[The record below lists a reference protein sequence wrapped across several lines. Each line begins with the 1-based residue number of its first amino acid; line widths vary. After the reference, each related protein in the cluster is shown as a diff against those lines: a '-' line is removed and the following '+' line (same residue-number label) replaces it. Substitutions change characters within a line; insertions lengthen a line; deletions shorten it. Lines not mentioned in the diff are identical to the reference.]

1 MYRTRNNGTLRSSD
15 IGKTVE
21 LVGWVSKKRNLG
33 SLLFIDLR
41 DRSGVIQVTVKTDE
55 IAIPEIRNEFVLKI
69 KGVVSKK
76 DVSNPNLK
84 TGEVEVLA
92 TSIEV
97 INKAKNPPIIIADT
111 TDALEDTRLKYRYL
125 DLRRST
131 MQEKLIVRAK
141 IARAARS
148 FLDENDFLEIETPIL
163 TKSTPGGARDYL
175 VPSRLHPGSF
185 YALPQSPQIYKQLL
199 MIGGLERYYQIAR
212 CFRDEDLRADRQ
224 PDFTQIDI
232 ETSFF
237 TEDEFL
243 AMMEK
248 LIHKIFKDVVNYD
261 LKLPLNR
268 LTYQQAMETYGSDK
282 PDLRFELKIKNLDFL
297 HGHVDLFASTPIIR
311 ALVIPHAADKT
322 SRKQLDELNLE
333 AKKYGLNSLA
343 NLKFGRDGLSGS
355 LVSKLSEEIKE
366 KIIKSL
372 DLHENDLV
380 IIAFNEVK
388 DRVLPLLGS
397 LRNSFARRFNLIDPT
412 KFEVLWVEKFPLF
425 SYDKENKHYVS
436 EHHPFTMPLAEHL
449 ELLDQDPSK
458 VLSQAYDI
466 VINGYEAGG
475 GSMRIY
481 DQDLQHKIFA
491 LLGMTEEEIKAKFG
505 FFIEALEYGTPP
517 HGGIA
522 FGLDRLTMILS
533 GTDNIRDVIAFPKNL
548 SGVSLMSD
556 EPNTVSKQQ
565 LEELHIQIV
574 KGEESHE

>member
-1 MYRTRNNGTLRSSD
+1 MYRTRHNGSLSIKD
-15 IGKTVE
+15 VNQHVE

-41 DRSGVIQVTVKTDE
+41 DRSGVVQITIKTDE
-55 IAIPEIRNEFVLKI
+55 IAVPDIRNEYVI
-69 KGVVSKK
+69 SVKGKVSKK
-76 DVSNPNLK
+76 DVANPNLK
-84 TGEVEVLA
+84 TGAVEVLV
-92 TSIEV
+92 THIEIV
-97 INKAKNPPIIIADT
+97 NKAKQPPIIIADQ

-131 MQEKLIVRAK
+131 MQEKLMIRAK
-141 IARAARS
+141 ISRSARE
-148 FLDENDFLEIETPIL
+148 FLDHEGFIETETPIL

-232 ETSFF
+232 EASFLSY
-237 TEDEFL
+237 EEFL

-248 LIHKIFKDVVNYD
+248 LIAKMFKDVIDYEV
-261 LKLPLNR
+261 KLPLKR
-268 LTYQQAMETYGSDK
+268 LSYQEAMDTYGSDK
-282 PDLRFELKIKNLDFL
+282 PDTRFPLTLQNLDFL
-297 HGHVDLFASTPIIR
+297 YQQIDLFNTTPVIR
-311 ALVIPHAADKT
+311 AIVVPQAANKM

-333 AKKYGLNSLA
+333 AKKYGLNSVA
-343 NLKFGRDGLSGS
+343 NLKYNGGTLSGS
-355 LVSKLSEEIKE
+355 LASKLSNQLQQKVIN
-366 KIIKSL
+366 SL
-372 DLHENDLV
+372 NLKDNDLV

-388 DRVLPLLGS
+388 DRVLPLLGA
-397 LRNSFARRFNLIDPT
+397 LRVQLARRFELIDDNDYQ
-412 KFEVLWVEKFPLF
+412 VLWVEKFPLF
-425 SYDKENKHYVS
+425 SYDKEQDHYVS
-436 EHHPFTMPLAEHL
+436 EHHPFTMPLVEHID
-449 ELLDQDPSK
+449 LLDTDPGR

-481 DQDLQHKIFA
+481 NQDLQHKIFA
-491 LLGMTEEEIKAKFG
+491 LLGMSEAEIRAKFG

-522 FGLDRLTMILS
+522 FGLDRLAMIFS

-548 SGVSLMSD
+548 SGVSLMSE
-556 EPNTVSKQQ
+556 EPNTVSQNQ
-565 LEELHIQIV
+565 LDELHIKIIG
-574 KGEESHE
+574 GEDNE

>member
-1 MYRTRNNGTLRSSD
+1 MYRTRYNGTLTILD
-15 IGKTVE
+15 LGLEVE
-21 LVGWVSKKRNLG
+21 LVGWVAKKRNLG

-41 DRSGVIQVTVKTDE
+41 DRTGLVQVTLKSDE
-55 IAIPEIRNEFVLKI
+55 IEVPEIRNEYVIKV
-69 KGVVSKK
+69 KGVVAKK
-76 DVSNPNLK
+76 DVANKNLK
-84 TGEVEVLA
+84 TGEIEVLA
-92 TSIEV
+92 TSIEL
-97 INKAKNPPIIIADT
+97 INKAKNPPIIIADA

-125 DLRRST
+125 DLRRSV
-131 MQEKLIVRAK
+131 MQDKLMIRAK
-141 IARAARS
+141 IARAARE
-148 FLDENDFLEIETPIL
+148 FLDQNDFIEIETPIL

-232 ETSFF
+232 ETSFLNY
-237 TEDEFL
+237 EDFL
-243 AMMEK
+243 SQMEK
-248 LIHKIFKDVVNYD
+248 LIHKMFKDVVNYD

-282 PDLRFELKIKNLDFL
+282 PDTRFDMKIQSLDFL
-297 HGHVDLFASTPIIR
+297 HPSVELFATTPVVR
-311 ALVIPHAADKT
+311 AIVVPSVGDKM

-333 AKKYGLNSLA
+333 AKKFGINSLA
-343 NLKFGRDGLSGS
+343 NLKLTSEGFAGS
-355 LVSKLSEEIKE
+355 LAGKLSEEQKD
-366 KIIKSL
+366 KILKQL
-372 DLHENDLV
+372 DLKVNDLV
-380 IIAFNEVK
+380 IIAFNETSQ
-388 DRVLPLLGS
+388 RVLPLLGALRTS
-397 LRNSFARRFNLIDPT
+397 LAKRFNLIDNDE
-412 KFEVLWVEKFPLF
+412 FAVLWVEKFPLF
-425 SYDKENKHYVS
+425 SYDKDNNRYVS
-436 EHHPFTMPLAEHL
+436 EHHPFTMPLVEHL
-449 ELLDQDPSK
+449 ALLETDPSK

-481 DQDLQHKIFA
+481 NQELQHKIFA

-548 SGVSLMSD
+548 SGISLMSE
-556 EPNTVSKQQ
+556 EPNTVSQQQ
-565 LEELHIQIV
+565 LDELHIKII
-574 KGEESHE
+574 KGEQDE

>member
-1 MYRTRNNGTLRSSD
+1 MYRTRYNGTLTILD
-15 IGKTVE
+15 LGLEVE
-21 LVGWVSKKRNLG
+21 LVGWVAKKRNLG

-41 DRSGVIQVTVKTDE
+41 DRTGLVQVTLKSDE
-55 IAIPEIRNEFVLKI
+55 IEVPEIRNEYVIKV
-69 KGVVSKK
+69 KGVVAKK
-76 DVSNPNLK
+76 DVANKNLK
-84 TGEVEVLA
+84 TGEIEVLA
-92 TSIEV
+92 TSIEL
-97 INKAKNPPIIIADT
+97 INKAKNPPIIIADA

-125 DLRRST
+125 DLRRSV
-131 MQEKLIVRAK
+131 MQDKLMIRAK
-141 IARAARS
+141 IARAARE
-148 FLDENDFLEIETPIL
+148 FLDQNDFIEIETPIL

-232 ETSFF
+232 ETSFLNY
-237 TEDEFL
+237 EDFL
-243 AMMEK
+243 SQMEK
-248 LIHKIFKDVVNYD
+248 LIHKMFKDVVNYD

-268 LTYQQAMETYGSDK
+268 LTYQEAMETYGSDK
-282 PDLRFELKIKNLDFL
+282 PDTRFDMKIQSLDFL
-297 HGHVDLFASTPIIR
+297 HPSVELFATTPVVR
-311 ALVIPHAADKT
+311 AIVVPSVGDKM

-333 AKKYGLNSLA
+333 AKKFGINSLA
-343 NLKFGRDGLSGS
+343 NLKLTSEGFTGS
-355 LVSKLSEEIKE
+355 LAGKLSEEQKD
-366 KIIKSL
+366 KILKQL
-372 DLHENDLV
+372 DLKVNDLV
-380 IIAFNEVK
+380 IIAFNETSQ
-388 DRVLPLLGS
+388 RVLPLLGALRTS
-397 LRNSFARRFNLIDPT
+397 LAKRFNLIDND
-412 KFEVLWVEKFPLF
+412 KFAVLWVEKFPLF
-425 SYDKENKHYVS
+425 SYDKDNNRYVS
-436 EHHPFTMPLAEHL
+436 EHHPFTMPLVEHL
-449 ELLDQDPSK
+449 ALLETDPSK

-481 DQDLQHKIFA
+481 NQELQHKIFA

-548 SGVSLMSD
+548 SGISLMSE
-556 EPNTVSKQQ
+556 EPNTVSQQQ
-565 LEELHIQIV
+565 LDELHIKII
-574 KGEESHE
+574 KGEQDE

>member
-1 MYRTRNNGTLRSSD
+1 MYRTRYNGTLTILD
-15 IGKTVE
+15 LGLEVE
-21 LVGWVSKKRNLG
+21 LVGWVAKKRNLG

-41 DRSGVIQVTVKTDE
+41 DRTGLVQVTLKSDE
-55 IAIPEIRNEFVLKI
+55 IEVPEIRNEYVIKV
-69 KGVVSKK
+69 KGVVAKK
-76 DVSNPNLK
+76 DVANKNLK
-84 TGEVEVLA
+84 TGEIEVLA
-92 TSIEV
+92 TSIEL
-97 INKAKNPPIIIADT
+97 INKAKNPPIIIADA

-125 DLRRST
+125 DLRRSV
-131 MQEKLIVRAK
+131 MQDKLMIRAK
-141 IARAARS
+141 IARAARE
-148 FLDENDFLEIETPIL
+148 FLDQNDFIEIETPIL

-232 ETSFF
+232 ETSFLNY
-237 TEDEFL
+237 EDFL
-243 AMMEK
+243 SQMEK
-248 LIHKIFKDVVNYD
+248 LIHKMFKDVVNYD

-268 LTYQQAMETYGSDK
+268 LTYHEAMETYGSDK
-282 PDLRFELKIKNLDFL
+282 PDTRFDMKIQSLDFL
-297 HGHVDLFASTPIIR
+297 HPSVELFATTPVVR
-311 ALVIPHAADKT
+311 AIVVPSVGDKM

-333 AKKYGLNSLA
+333 AKKFGINSLA
-343 NLKFGRDGLSGS
+343 NLKLTSEGFAGS
-355 LVSKLSEEIKE
+355 LAGKLSEEQKD
-366 KIIKSL
+366 KILKQL
-372 DLHENDLV
+372 DLKVNDLV
-380 IIAFNEVK
+380 IIAFNETSQ
-388 DRVLPLLGS
+388 RVLPLLGALRTS
-397 LRNSFARRFNLIDPT
+397 LAKRFNLIDND
-412 KFEVLWVEKFPLF
+412 KFAVLWVEKFPLF
-425 SYDKENKHYVS
+425 SYDKDNNRYVS
-436 EHHPFTMPLAEHL
+436 EHHPFTMPLVEHL
-449 ELLDQDPSK
+449 ALLETDPSK

-481 DQDLQHKIFA
+481 NQELQHKIFA

-548 SGVSLMSD
+548 SGISLMSE
-556 EPNTVSKQQ
+556 EPNTVSQQQ
-565 LEELHIQIV
+565 LDELHIKII
-574 KGEESHE
+574 KGEQDE